1 MKFKDFTSIVAPLLS
16 MFILM
21 NGIGLLGTLIPIR
34 LELDHVSSWE
44 IGLITSAYY
53 GGMVLGAFRNAHF
66 ILRVGHIRAYAAF
79 ASIIAV
85 VVLSQGLFYSL
96 WYWVILRAI
105 CGYCLSGLSVVV
117 ESWMLGKST
126 PKTRGQF
133 LSLYMISLYGAS
145 ALGQFLLNM
154 FPIDAL
160 IPFAIVTILSSLS
173 VVPVA
178 ITKVENP
185 TIEEP
190 SALTVFQ
197 LYKFSPTGIVAC
209 TCSGLILGSV
219 LGLLPLYTQLTI
231 DNVKETSLIMFFLI
245 LGGTALQYPVGH
257 LSDKFDRRK
266 MLITL
271 CGVLFVIG
279 FIIMPLS
286 KDYLTTIYILMFIF
300 GGAAFAV
307 YPVSISHT
315 CDVLDQKDI
324 VSATQGLMLA
334 YGIGAV
340 IGPVVASA
348 TMSLF
353 GSVGLFLYSC
363 LVAAGLAGYLIHR
376 VMVQAPPKEE
386 DQQEFVTLP
395 GTTPVASELDPRSD

>member
-1 MKFKDFTSIVAPLLS
+1 MRFKDFASIFPPLLS

-21 NGIGLLGTLIPIR
+21 NGVGLLGTFIPVR
-34 LELDHVSSWE
+34 LEANHISPWD

-53 GGMVLGAFRNAHF
+53 AGMVLGAFRNAHF

-96 WYWVILRAI
+96 WYWVALRVT
-105 CGYCLSGLSVVV
+105 CGYCLSGLYIVV

-126 PKTRGQF
+126 PKTRGQL

-145 ALGQFLLNM
+145 ALGQFLLNV
-154 FPIDAL
+154 FSIDTL
-160 IPFAIVTILSSLS
+160 IPFAIATIFSSLS
-173 VVPVA
+173 VVPIA
-178 ITKVENP
+178 ITKVGNP

-245 LGGTALQYPVGH
+245 VGGTALQYPVGH

-266 MLITL
+266 MLIAL
-271 CGVLFVIG
+271 CTVLFVIG
-279 FIIMPLS
+279 FVIMLLS
-286 KDYLTTIYILMFIF
+286 KDYLTLIYVLIFIF

-324 VSATQGLMLA
+324 ISATQGLMLA
-334 YGIGAV
+334 YGLGAV
-340 IGPVVASA
+340 VGPVLASA

-353 GSVGLFLYSC
+353 GSVGLFLYFC
-363 LVAAGLAGYLIHR
+363 FIAGGLATYLMHR